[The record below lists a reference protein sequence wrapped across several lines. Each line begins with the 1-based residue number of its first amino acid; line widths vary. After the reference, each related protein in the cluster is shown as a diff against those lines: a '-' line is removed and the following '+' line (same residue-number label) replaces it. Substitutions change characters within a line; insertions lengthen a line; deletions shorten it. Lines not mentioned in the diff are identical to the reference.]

1 MQPITSGTSSSDMK
15 SHNISAILRT
25 LLYQDGISRVHL
37 AQTLGISTATITNLV
52 GELIQ
57 TGLVIEEGII
67 KTNGQTNVG
76 RPQKAL
82 HIVTDARYVM
92 GIHIDVGRVYLILA
106 NLFAQKIKSWQ
117 FDHALDAPPE
127 QVLDRAVEVFRT
139 TLPTLNLSQLIG
151 VGVAASGLVDTST
164 GVNVIA
170 PNLAGWHNVPI
181 REYLMQRLNLPV
193 AVDNNV
199 RAMALAET
207 LFGVGKQARAMA
219 FIYARTGVGAGLVV
233 NGELYR
239 GAAAGAGEIGHTTIL
254 PDGGETCHCGNTG
267 CLETLIS
274 EPAILRLIDTLIHEH
289 PDLKSQLPSG
299 QLSPLD
305 RVFILA
311 QSRKIVREQLENRA
325 RYMGIAIAN
334 LVNIFNPELIV
345 LGGIFRR
352 EKSLLLPVIEATV
365 RQRAFAR
372 LGEQVR
378 FKVTDFGDDAG
389 MIGAAALALEAFFYR
404 PQATI
409 T

>member
-1 MQPITSGTSSSDMK
+1 MQFLTSGTSSSDMK

-25 LLYQDGISRVHL
+25 LLYQEGISRVHL

-57 TGLVIEEGII
+57 TGLVLEDGIV
-67 KTNGQTNVG
+67 KSNGQTNVG

-82 HIVTDARYVM
+82 HIAADARYVL

-106 NLFAQKIKSWQ
+106 NLYAQKIKSWQ
-117 FDHALDAPPE
+117 FAHALDAPPE
-127 QVLDRAVEVFRT
+127 QVLDRAIEILRT
-139 TLPTLNLSQLIG
+139 TLPTLNLAQLIG
-151 VGVAASGLVDTST
+151 VGVAASGLVDSDR

-181 REYLMQRLNLPV
+181 RDYLMRRLNLPV

-199 RAMALAET
+199 RAMALGET
-207 LFGVGKQARAMA
+207 LFGVGKQVRAMA

-254 PDGGETCHCGNTG
+254 PDGGDVCHCGNTG
-267 CLETLIS
+267 CLETLVS
-274 EPAILRLIDTLIHEH
+274 EPAILRLVDSLAQTH
-289 PDLKSQLPSG
+289 PELKTELTSG

-305 RVFILA
+305 RIFVLA
-311 QSRKIVREQLENRA
+311 QSRKYLRESLENRA

-365 RQRAFAR
+365 RQRAFAG

-389 MIGAAALALEAFFYR
+389 MIGAAALALETFFYR
-404 PQATI
+404 PQIAVM
-409 T
+409 

>member
-1 MQPITSGTSSSDMK
+1 MQHLTSGTSSSDMK

-25 LLYQDGISRVHL
+25 LLYQEGISRVHL

-57 TGLVIEEGII
+57 TGLVIEEGTI
-67 KTNGQTNVG
+67 KTNGQASVG

-82 HIVTDARYVM
+82 HIAADARYVV
-92 GIHIDVGRVYLILA
+92 GIHMDVGRVYILLA
-106 NLFAQKIKSWQ
+106 NLHANKIKSWQ

-127 QVLDRAVEVFRT
+127 QVLDRAVEMIIVAT
-139 TLPTLNLSQLIG
+139 KLLNHAQIVG
-151 VGVAASGLVDTST
+151 VGVAASGLVDSYT
-164 GVNVIA
+164 GVNIIA

-181 REYLMQRLNLPV
+181 RDYLTARLNLPV
-193 AVDNNV
+193 IVDNNV
-199 RAMALAET
+199 RAMALGET
-207 LFGVGKQARAMA
+207 LFGTAKQARAMA
-219 FIYARTGVGAGLVV
+219 FIYARAGVGAGLVV
-233 NGELYR
+233 NGELYH

-254 PDGGETCHCGNTG
+254 PDGGDVCHCGNTG

-274 EPAILRLIDTLIHEH
+274 EPAILRLAESLNDTH
-289 PDLKSQLPSG
+289 PEIKTALLDG
-299 QLSPLD
+299 YGSPLD
-305 RVFILA
+305 RIFALA
-311 QSRKIVREQLENRA
+311 QSHALLREQLENRA
-325 RYMGIAIAN
+325 RYMGIALAN

-352 EKSLLLPVIEATV
+352 EKSLLLPVIETTV

-378 FKVTDFGDDAG
+378 FKITDFGDDAG

-404 PQATI
+404 PQT
-409 T
+409 TVV